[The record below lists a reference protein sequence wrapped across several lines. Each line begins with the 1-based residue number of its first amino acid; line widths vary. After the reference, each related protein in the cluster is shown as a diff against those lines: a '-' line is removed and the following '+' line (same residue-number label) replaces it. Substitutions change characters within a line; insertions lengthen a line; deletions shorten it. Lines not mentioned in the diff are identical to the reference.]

1 MASLPPNAKWGNW
14 QVWEHLCLR
23 GVLWTCGQDHCMG
36 LFFLD
41 LRTRT
46 LSSVDWWLH
55 CYGPLGSCHLPLPGL
70 WAIFFHPKRNKSGVW
85 LTGIHQKTEDR
96 RNSSHIL
103 DFNFLRGTSERQDDE
118 RSGREI
124 CLIPIRYGEEAGLF
138 NKEWEGQG
146 GWRVGGSQKECG
158 HWLVVGSWS
167 NCRRMSP
174 CRDTRWNPHCPHFP

>member
-1 MASLPPNAKWGNW
+1 MWPRPLHGPILPGSQDQDTKQHGLMAAL
-14 QVWEHLCLR
+14 LR
-23 GVLWTCGQDHCMG
+23 SSG
-36 LFFLD
+36 F
-41 LRTRT
+41 
-46 LSSVDWWLH
+46 LSSTLAWPV
-55 CYGPLGSCHLPLPGL
+55 GN
-70 WAIFFHPKRNKSGVW
+70 FFHPKRNKSGVW

-118 RSGREI
+118 RSSREI